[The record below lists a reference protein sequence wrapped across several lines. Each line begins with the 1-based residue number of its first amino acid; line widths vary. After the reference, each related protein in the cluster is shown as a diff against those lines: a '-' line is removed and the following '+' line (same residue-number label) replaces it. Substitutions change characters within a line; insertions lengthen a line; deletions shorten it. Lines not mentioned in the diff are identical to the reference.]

1 MKSTIKSQVMK
12 LANQI
17 HKHNPSEG
25 RSKAT
30 KIAWSIVK
38 SGNFE
43 FVRFQKKDGTVSE
56 RFIDRNWTAYQSTK
70 KSGRTAPDGLVV
82 CADLA
87 KVNAGKYPIISF
99 YTDKKVA

>member
-1 MKSTIKSQVMK
+1 MKVQSQVAK

-17 HKHNPSEG
+17 YKHNKEQG
-25 RSKAT
+25 RSKAFKT
-30 KIAWSIVK
+30 AWAIIK

-70 KSGRTAPDGLVV
+70 KS
-82 CADLA
+82 
-87 KVNAGKYPIISF
+87 
-99 YTDKKVA
+99 VAALLLMD

>member
-1 MKSTIKSQVMK
+1 MKVQSQVAK

-17 HKHNPSEG
+17 YKHNKEQG
-25 RSKAT
+25 RSKAFKT
-30 KIAWSIVK
+30 AWAIIK

>member
-43 FVRFQKKDGTVSE
+43 FVRFTKVSGEVSE
-56 RFIDRNWTAYQSTK
+56 RFIDRNWTEYYAPK
-70 KSGRTAPDGLVV
+70 GSGRSAKPNQVICV
-82 CADLA
+82 DLA
-87 KVNAGKYPIISF
+87 KQAAGKYGIISF
-99 YTDKKVA
+99 YQSKVA